1 MFMDIRY
8 HIITL
13 VAVFLMLGLGILIGT
28 TMVSSDAILKQ
39 QGQLAER
46 LEKQFDA
53 VRGENEKIRQRIEQV
68 EAENGVLRTFA
79 AEIVPF
85 ATAGRLQGLRI
96 GLFECGGPAP
106 QDLLNELRAAGAEVE
121 PLITFVNGLDLKDS
135 QEKLRQDF
143 GWPDKKP
150 EDLSAR
156 LAREISR
163 AVSTG
168 QNPTLISYLQAE
180 GLLTVTGDCTKPVN
194 AVIVVGGAEG
204 GENVRVSRVDLH
216 LIDSIQEEGIEVVG
230 VEESKGSGNS
240 IKEYQRRKI
249 STVDN
254 VDTPWGRVAL
264 VLALS
269 GQPGKYGTK
278 PTANQL
284 VPSHSAG
291 GLDKP
296 V

>member
-1 MFMDIRY
+1 MIMDIRY

-28 TMVSSDAILKQ
+28 TMVGSDAILKQ

-46 LEKQFDA
+46 IEKQFNDL
-53 VRGENEKIRQRIEQV
+53 RSENEKVRQRIEQV

-79 AEIVPF
+79 EEIVPF

-96 GLFECGGPAP
+96 GLFEAGGPAP
-106 QDLLNELRAAGAEVE
+106 QELLNELRVAGAEVE
-121 PLITFVNGLDLKDS
+121 PVITFVNGLDLTS
-135 QEKLRQDF
+135 SYEKLRQDF

-156 LAREISR
+156 LAHEISR
-163 AVSTG
+163 AVATG
-168 QNPTLISYLQAE
+168 QNPSLISYLQEE
-180 GLLTVTGDCTKPVN
+180 GLLTVSGNCNKPVN
-194 AVIVVGGAEG
+194 AVILVGGTEGAENG
-204 GENVRVSRVDLH
+204 RISRVDLN
-216 LIDSIQEEGIEVVG
+216 LIDGIIEEGIEIVG
-230 VEESKGSGNS
+230 VEESTGSGDS

-278 PTANQL
+278 PTAKQL
-284 VPSHSAG
+284 LPTHSTVG
-291 GLDKP
+291 VNKP

>member
-28 TMVSSDAILKQ
+28 TMVGSDAILKQ
-39 QGQLAER
+39 QGQIAER
-46 LEKQFDA
+46 LEKQFNA
-53 VRGENEKIRQRIEQV
+53 VRSENEKIRQRIEQV
-68 EAENGVLRTFA
+68 EAENSILRTFA
-79 AEIVPF
+79 EEIVPF

-96 GLFECGGPAP
+96 GFFEVGGPAP
-106 QDLLNELRAAGAEVE
+106 QDLLNELRTAGAEVE
-121 PLITFVNGLDLKDS
+121 PVITFVNGFDLTS
-135 QEKLRQDF
+135 SYEKLRQDF
-143 GWPDKKP
+143 GWQDKKP

-156 LAREISR
+156 LTREISR
-163 AVSTG
+163 AVATG
-168 QNPTLISYLQAE
+168 QNPTLISYLQEE
-180 GLLTVTGDCTKPVN
+180 GLLTVSGDCTKPVS

-204 GENVRVSRVDLH
+204 GENGRISRVDLH
-216 LIDSIQEEGIEVVG
+216 LIDGLQEEGIEVVG
-230 VEESKGSGNS
+230 VEESTGSGNS

-264 VLALS
+264 ILALS

-278 PTANQL
+278 PTAKQL
-284 VPSHSAG
+284 LPTHSAG